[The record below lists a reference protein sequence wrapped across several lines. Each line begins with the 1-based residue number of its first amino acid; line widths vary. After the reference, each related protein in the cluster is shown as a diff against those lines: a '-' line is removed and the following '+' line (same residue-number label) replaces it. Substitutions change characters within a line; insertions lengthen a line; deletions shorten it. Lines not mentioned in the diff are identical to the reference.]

1 MISATGRDTSRD
13 SSGHTG
19 RDTSRDTGRDT
30 SRFRLISD
38 TSRGNRRDTG
48 RDTSPDTSRDTGR
61 DTIWDTR
68 RDLYLGGGGALQAG
82 LVLRRRR
89 GIHTSFLGIAVGG
102 GCLRARR
109 HTKNVPPENTKKQ
122 APIKLL
128 LGSY

>member
-1 MISATGRDTSRD
+1 MISA
-13 SSGHTG
+13 TG

-30 SRFRLISD
+30 SRFRLISDTSRD

-102 GCLRARR
+102 GCLRAVRR
-109 HTKNVPPENTKKQ
+109 PPLSPENWCEFP
-122 APIKLL
+122 AAA
-128 LGSY
+128 